1 MGYNQNA
8 VSQFMFIG
16 TPFQQVGGA
25 DNATLIDLKVNCP
38 EDEDTGLGWLP
49 NADAVVQLDANGSF
63 VRKLVYIPTW
73 LAEAVECTRG
83 WYDEVDFGDE
93 KYDTNYNN
101 LPIPFGSAFQVCVSG
116 EGAKATFSG
125 EVKSTATI
133 TDVAGFMGVAIC
145 APKAMTLGELKVNC
159 PEDEDTGLGWL
170 PNADAVVQ
178 LDANGSFVRKL
189 VYIPTWLAEAV
200 GCTKGWYDEVAFG
213 NEDYSTR
220 YDDLV
225 SWAAGEGFQVCVS
238 GEGATVQID
247 SALAE

>member
-25 DNATLIDLKVNCP
+25 DNATLID
-38 EDEDTGLGWLP
+38 
-49 NADAVVQLDANGSF
+49 
-63 VRKLVYIPTW
+63 
-73 LAEAVECTRG
+73 
-83 WYDEVDFGDE
+83 
-93 KYDTNYNN
+93 
-101 LPIPFGSAFQVCVSG
+101 
-116 EGAKATFSG
+116 
-125 EVKSTATI
+125 
-133 TDVAGFMGVAIC
+133 
-145 APKAMTLGELKVNC
+145 LKVNC